1 MLDQATRAKIVSD
14 LFETYQTRKGLPLLS
29 KSYPGIEVE
38 DAYRIQEAFV
48 AQQAANPL
56 VRKGQCCPSPLPVVP
71 AYSGGNSSNGLMG
84 SQIRNQQLCDA
95 SQTLAV
101 LLLQNTNSTTKLLT
115 TPGTSA
121 RFSPAVRFQQ
131 YTRRAN
137 PVPCPPTVG
146 NPAIPTSP
154 LGPCTNVIGIVQT
167 WPPP

>member
-1 MLDQATRAKIVSD
+1 MSACCPTFELNALENTGNLASGNTSLIV
-14 LFETYQTRKGLPLLS
+14 TTTQK
-29 KSYPGIEVE
+29 
-38 DAYRIQEAFV
+38 AFV
-48 AQQAANPL
+48 AQQTANPL
-56 VRKGQCCPSPLPVVP
+56 LRTSACCPSLPVIT
-71 AYSGGNSSNGLMG
+71 AYSGGNSSSGLLG
-84 SQIRNQQLCDA
+84 SQLMNQQLCDA

-101 LLLQNTNSTTKLLT
+101 LLLQNTNST
-115 TPGTSA
+115 PGMSA

-167 WPPP
+167 WPPH

>member
-1 MLDQATRAKIVSD
+1 MSSCCPTFQLNAIENTGNLASGNTYLI
-14 LFETYQTRKGLPLLS
+14 ETTTQK
-29 KSYPGIEVE
+29 
-38 DAYRIQEAFV
+38 AFV

-56 VRKGQCCPSPLPVVP
+56 IRVSSCCPSPLPVLP
-71 AYSGGNSSNGLMG
+71 AYSGGNSSSGLMA
-84 SQIRNQQLCDA
+84 SQIMNQQLCDA

-101 LLLQNTNSTTKLLT
+101 LILQQTNSTTKLLT
-115 TPGTSA
+115 TPGMIN

-167 WPPP
+167 WPPS

>member
-1 MLDQATRAKIVSD
+1 MSACCPTFQLNALENTGNLASGNTYLI
-14 LFETYQTRKGLPLLS
+14 ETTTQK
-29 KSYPGIEVE
+29 
-38 DAYRIQEAFV
+38 AFV

-56 VRKGQCCPSPLPVVP
+56 LRPSTCCPSPPVIT
-71 AYSGGNSSNGLMG
+71 AYSGGNSSNGLLGAQLM
-84 SQIRNQQLCDA
+84 NQQLCDA

-101 LLLQNTNSTTKLLT
+101 LILQQTNSTTRLLT
-115 TPGTSA
+115 TPGMSA

-167 WPPP
+167 WPPH

>member
-1 MLDQATRAKIVSD
+1 MSSCCPTFQLNALENTGNLASGNTYLI
-14 LFETYQTRKGLPLLS
+14 ETTTQK
-29 KSYPGIEVE
+29 
-38 DAYRIQEAFV
+38 AFV
-48 AQQAANPL
+48 AQQAASS
-56 VRKGQCCPSPLPVVP
+56 CCAPVP
-71 AYSGGNSSNGLMG
+71 PIYAYSGGNTSNGLLA

-101 LLLQNTNSTTKLLT
+101 LLLQQTNSTTKLLT
-115 TPGTSA
+115 TPGMSA

-146 NPAIPTSP
+146 NPAIPTSL

-167 WPPP
+167 WPPS

>member
-1 MLDQATRAKIVSD
+1 MSACCPTFQLNALENTGNLASGNTDLIVATTQK
-14 LFETYQTRKGLPLLS
+14 
-29 KSYPGIEVE
+29 
-38 DAYRIQEAFV
+38 AFV

-56 VRKGQCCPSPLPVVP
+56 LRPSSCCPAPLPVVP
-71 AYSGGNSSNGLMG
+71 AYSGGNSSSGLLG
-84 SQIRNQQLCDA
+84 AQVRQQQICDA

-101 LLLQNTNSTTKLLT
+101 LLLQNTNSTTRLLT
-115 TPGTSA
+115 TPGMNN

-131 YTRRAN
+131 YTRREN

-167 WPPP
+167 WPPS